1 VTLVI
6 LNKAIQYKFCSGI
19 STLTQN
25 DYYMK
30 IFKIVSLFS
39 FVVLFFMYCTKT
51 DQIVVSTT
59 AINTTDLLAYKTST
73 VPTIDGAIDAVW
85 EKATKLAI
93 SPTVPDP
100 GNALFTGYI
109 GDNYPTTLR
118 AMYDDQY
125 IYFLA
130 EYADKDQSQKVAP
143 WYFNPTTKLWAK
155 EGSARTYD
163 ANGVLT
169 REGYGEDKI
178 AMLWNIDNS
187 TPKFATQT
195 CYASC
200 HVFTPYMDYSVTPA
214 VYKSNSASGNHYTNG
229 PNEKID
235 MWWMQPSKGL
245 SYGKMDDNYQDYA
258 GGQAI
263 TNITGGNANGRH
275 VDDLVVGSTATVWP
289 FRPVYT
295 TDASQ
300 GSFANTQ
307 NLKLDGTGTT
317 VAVPLY
323 IIPGS
328 TSNYI
333 TNADTVTGGVAKKVT
348 AVSSTG
354 VLTYSGGTLD
364 PNTGSDY
371 QRLGSSAISEVGAK
385 CIPSVVSSP
394 LKNGRADIDCS
405 TVYTGTGYIV
415 EYKRK
420 LKTADVL
427 KQDIDFTS
435 LQDQPFG
442 FAVWNRS
449 NYQHAIQPN
458 LMLKFQK

>member
-1 VTLVI
+1 
-6 LNKAIQYKFCSGI
+6 
-19 STLTQN
+19 
-25 DYYMK
+25 MK
-30 IFKIVSLFS
+30 IFKIVTLFS
-39 FVVLFFMYCTKT
+39 FLVLFFMYCTKT
-51 DQIVVSTT
+51 DQVVVSTT
-59 AINTTDLLAYKTST
+59 AKNTTDLFALKTT
-73 VPTIDGAIDAVW
+73 TAPIIDGAVDALW
-85 EKATKLAI
+85 ASASKLELM
-93 SPTVPDP
+93 PVVPDP
-100 GNALFTGYI
+100 GNGLFTGYI
-109 GDNYPTTLR
+109 GEKFPTTLR

-155 EGSARTYD
+155 EGSSRTFD
-163 ANGVLT
+163 VNGNMS

-187 TPKFATQT
+187 TPKFSTQT

-200 HVFTPYMDYSVTPA
+200 HVFTPYNDYTTVGTLVKSIKTGLVDSLVTSPT
-214 VYKSNSASGNHYTNG
+214 YKSNAASGNHYTNG

-245 SYGKMDDNYQDYA
+245 RYGKMDDNYQDYA

-263 TNITGGNANGRH
+263 TNLTGGNANGRH
-275 VDDLVVGSTATVWP
+275 VDDVVVASTSTTWP
-289 FRPVYT
+289 VGKPTYSSDPT
-295 TDASQ
+295 Q

-307 NLKLDGTGTT
+307 NLKLDGTGAS

-333 TNADTVTGGVAKKVT
+333 SMADTVSGGIAKKVT

-364 PNTGSDY
+364 PTTGTEY
-371 QRLGSSAISEVGAK
+371 QRLGTAANSAIGAK
-385 CIPSVVSSP
+385 CIPSVVTTP
-394 LKNGRADIDCS
+394 LINGRADIDCV
-405 TVYTGTGYIV
+405 TIFTGTGYIV

-420 LKTADVL
+420 LKTGDVL
-427 KQDIDFTS
+427 KQDIDFSS

-442 FAVWNRS
+442 FAVWDKS

-458 LMLKFQK
+458 LILKFQK

>member
-1 VTLVI
+1 
-6 LNKAIQYKFCSGI
+6 
-19 STLTQN
+19 
-25 DYYMK
+25 MK

-51 DQIVVSTT
+51 DQVVVSTA

-73 VPTIDGAIDAVW
+73 TPTIDGTIDAVW
-85 EKATKLAI
+85 AKATKLAI
-93 SPTVPDP
+93 TPTVPDP
-100 GNALFTGYI
+100 GTGLFAGYI
-109 GDNYPTTLR
+109 GDKYLASLR
-118 AMYDDQY
+118 SMYDDQY

-130 EYADKDQSQKVAP
+130 EYADKDQNQKVAP
-143 WYFNPTTKLWAK
+143 WYFNTATQLWTK
-155 EGSARTYD
+155 ESSGNVYD

-169 REGYGEDKI
+169 RQGFGEDKM

-187 TPKFATQT
+187 TPKFITQT
-195 CYASC
+195 CYGSC
-200 HVFTPYMDYSVTPA
+200 HVFTPYYDYSTVGTLVAKVGKTALDSLVTSPTF
-214 VYKSNSASGNHYTNG
+214 KSNSGSGNHYTNG

-263 TNITGGNANGRH
+263 TNLTGGNANGRH
-275 VDDLVVGSTATVWP
+275 VDDVVVGSTATVWP

-295 TDASQ
+295 ADATQ

-307 NLKLDGTGTT
+307 NLKIGGTGAT

-323 IIPGS
+323 VIPGS

-333 TNADTVTGGVAKKVT
+333 NIADTVTGGVAKKVT
-348 AVSSTG
+348 AVSATG

-364 PNTGSDY
+364 PNTGNDY
-371 QRLGSSAISEVGAK
+371 QRLGTDAYSEIGAK
-385 CIPSVVSSP
+385 CIPSVIVSP
-394 LKNGRADIDCS
+394 LKNGRADIDCVA
-405 TVYTGTGYIV
+405 VYTGTGYIV
-415 EYKRK
+415 EYRRK
-420 LKTADVL
+420 LKTSDVL

-442 FAVWNRS
+442 FAIWNR
-449 NYQHAIQPN
+449 NNNQHAIQPN

>member
-1 VTLVI
+1 
-6 LNKAIQYKFCSGI
+6 
-19 STLTQN
+19 
-25 DYYMK
+25 MK
-30 IFKIVSLFS
+30 IFKIITLFS
-39 FVVLFFMYCTKT
+39 FMVFLFIYCTKT
-51 DQIVVSTT
+51 DQIVVSSS
-59 AINTTDLLAYKTST
+59 AKNTTDLLAIKTISA
-73 VPTIDGAIDAVW
+73 PTIDGVIDAVW
-85 EKATKLAI
+85 MQAPKIEFTP
-93 SPTVPDP
+93 SVPDP
-100 GNALFTGYI
+100 GNGLFTGYI
-109 GDNYPTTLR
+109 GEKFPTTLR

-143 WYFNPTTKLWAK
+143 WYFNPTTKLWSK
-155 EGSARTYD
+155 EASARTYD
-163 ANGVLT
+163 INGVLS

-187 TPKFATQT
+187 TPKFTTQT

-200 HVFTPYMDYSVTPA
+200 HVFTPYNDYTSVGTLVKSIKTGLVDSLVTSPT
-214 VYKSNSASGNHYTNG
+214 YKSNAASGNHYTNG

-263 TNITGGNANGRH
+263 TNLTGGNANGRH
-275 VDDLVVGSTATVWP
+275 VDDVVVSSTSTTWP
-289 FRPVYT
+289 VGKPTYSSDPT
-295 TDASQ
+295 Q

-307 NLKLDGTGTT
+307 NLKLDGTGAT
-317 VAVPLY
+317 VAVPMY
-323 IIPGS
+323 IIPSS

-333 TNADTVTGGVAKKVT
+333 VMSDTVSGGIAKKVT
-348 AVSSTG
+348 AVSSAG

-364 PNTGSDY
+364 PNTGTDY
-371 QRLGSSAISEVGAK
+371 QRLGTTANSAIGAK
-385 CIPSVVSSP
+385 CIPSVIATP
-394 LKNGRADIDCS
+394 LKNGRADIDCV
-405 TVYTGTGYIV
+405 TTYTGTGYIV

-420 LKTADVL
+420 LKTGDVL
-427 KQDIDFTS
+427 KQDIDFS
-435 LQDQPFG
+435 SFQDQPFG
-442 FAVWNRS
+442 FAIWDKS

>member
-1 VTLVI
+1 
-6 LNKAIQYKFCSGI
+6 
-19 STLTQN
+19 
-25 DYYMK
+25 MK
-30 IFKIVSLFS
+30 ILKIVSLFC
-39 FVVLFFMYCTKT
+39 FVVLFFIYCTKT
-51 DQIVVSTT
+51 DQVVVSTAT
-59 AINTTDLLAYKTST
+59 KNSTDLLAYKTT
-73 VPTIDGAIDAVW
+73 TAPTIDGVIDALW
-85 EKATKLAI
+85 ANATKLDITPA
-93 SPTVPDP
+93 VPDP
-100 GNALFTGYI
+100 GNGLFTGYI

-118 AMYDDQY
+118 SMYDDQY

-130 EYADKDQSQKVAP
+130 EYADKDQSQKVSP
-143 WYFNPTTKLWAK
+143 WYFNPTTQLWAK
-155 EGSARTYD
+155 EGSSRIYD

-187 TPKFATQT
+187 TPKFITQT

-200 HVFTPYMDYSVTPA
+200 HVFTPYYDYTTVGTLVAKVGKTALDSLVTSPT
-214 VYKSNSASGNHYTNG
+214 YKSNAASGNHYTNG

-263 TNITGGNANGRH
+263 TNLTGGNANGRH
-275 VDDLVVGSTATVWP
+275 VDDLKVGSTATVWP

-295 TDASQ
+295 TDATQ

-307 NLKLDGTGTT
+307 NLKLDGTGAS

-323 IIPGS
+323 VIPGS
-328 TSNYI
+328 TNNYI
-333 TNADTVTGGVAKKVT
+333 NIADTASGTAKKVT

-354 VLTYSGGTLD
+354 VLTYVGGTLD
-364 PNTGSDY
+364 PNVGTDY
-371 QRLGSSAISEVGAK
+371 QRLGTSATSEIGTK
-385 CIPSVVSSP
+385 CVPSVISSP
-394 LKNGRADIDCS
+394 LKNGRADIDCF
-405 TVYTGTGYIV
+405 TIYTGTGYII

-420 LKTADVL
+420 LKTSDVL
-427 KQDIDFTS
+427 KQDIDFSS

-442 FAVWNRS
+442 FAVWDRS

-458 LMLKFQK
+458 LILKFQK

>member
-1 VTLVI
+1 
-6 LNKAIQYKFCSGI
+6 
-19 STLTQN
+19 
-25 DYYMK
+25 MK
-30 IFKIVSLFS
+30 ILKIVSLFS

-51 DQIVVSTT
+51 DQVVVST
-59 AINTTDLLAYKTST
+59 ASKNTTDLLSLKTT
-73 VPTIDGAIDAVW
+73 AGPTIDGVIDDSWA
-85 EKATKLAI
+85 KATKLEI
-93 SPTVPDP
+93 TPTVPDP
-100 GNALFTGYI
+100 GNGLFAGYI
-109 GDNYPTTLR
+109 GDKYLATLR
-118 AMYDDQY
+118 SMYDDQY

-130 EYADKDQSQKVAP
+130 EYADKDQNQKVAP

-155 EGSARTYD
+155 EGSGNVYD

-169 REGYGEDKI
+169 RQGFGEDKM

-187 TPKFATQT
+187 TPKFITQT

-200 HVFTPYMDYSVTPA
+200 HVFTPYYDYTTVGTMVAKVGKTALDSLVTMPTF
-214 VYKSNSASGNHYTNG
+214 KSNSGSGNHYTNG

-263 TNITGGNANGRH
+263 TNLTGGNANGRH

-307 NLKLDGTGTT
+307 NLKIGGTGAT

-323 IIPGS
+323 VIPGS

-333 TNADTVTGGVAKKVT
+333 NVADTSASGAAKKVT
-348 AVSSTG
+348 AVSATG

-364 PNTGSDY
+364 PNTGTDY
-371 QRLGSSAISEVGAK
+371 QRLGSDAYSGIGTK
-385 CIPSVVSSP
+385 CIPSVIVSP
-394 LKNGRADIDCS
+394 LKNGRADIDCIAI
-405 TVYTGTGYIV
+405 YTGTGYIV
-415 EYKRK
+415 EYRRK
-420 LKTADVL
+420 LKTGDVL
-427 KQDIDFTS
+427 KQDIDFTG
-435 LQDQPFG
+435 LQDQSFG
-442 FAVWNRS
+442 FAIWNR
-449 NYQHAIQPN
+449 NNNQHAIQPN

>member
-1 VTLVI
+1 
-6 LNKAIQYKFCSGI
+6 
-19 STLTQN
+19 
-25 DYYMK
+25 MK

-51 DQIVVSTT
+51 DQVVVST
-59 AINTTDLLAYKTST
+59 ASKNTTDLLSLKITLA
-73 VPTIDGAIDAVW
+73 PTIDGVIDESWA
-85 EKATKLAI
+85 KASKLEI
-93 SPTVPDP
+93 TPTVPDP
-100 GNALFTGYI
+100 GNGLFAGYI
-109 GDNYPTTLR
+109 GDKYLDTLR
-118 AMYDDQY
+118 SMYDDQY

-130 EYADKDQSQKVAP
+130 EYVDKDQNQKVAP
-143 WYFNPTTKLWAK
+143 WFFNPTTQLWTK
-155 EGSARTYD
+155 ESSGNVYD

-169 REGYGEDKI
+169 RQGFGEDKM

-187 TPKFATQT
+187 TPKFITQT

-200 HVFTPYMDYSVTPA
+200 HVFTPYYDYSTVGTLVAKVGKTALDSLVTNPTF
-214 VYKSNSASGNHYTNG
+214 KSNAGSGNHYTNG

-258 GGQAI
+258 GGQAV
-263 TNITGGNANGRH
+263 TNLTGGNANGRH
-275 VDDLVVGSTATVWP
+275 VDDLIVGSTATVWP

-295 TDASQ
+295 ADATQ

-307 NLKLDGTGTT
+307 NLKLDGTGAT

-323 IIPGS
+323 VIPGS
-328 TSNYI
+328 SSNYI
-333 TNADTVTGGVAKKVT
+333 NIADTTSSGAAKKVT
-348 AVSSTG
+348 AVSSKG
-354 VLTYSGGTLD
+354 VLTYTGGTLD

-371 QRLGSSAISEVGAK
+371 QRLGTDAYSEIGAK
-385 CIPSVVSSP
+385 CIPSVIVSP
-394 LKNGRADIDCS
+394 LKNGRADIDCVA
-405 TVYTGTGYIV
+405 VYTGKGYIV
-415 EYKRK
+415 EYRRK
-420 LKTADVL
+420 LKTGDVL

-442 FAVWNRS
+442 FAIWNR
-449 NYQHAIQPN
+449 NNNQHAIQPN

>member
-1 VTLVI
+1 
-6 LNKAIQYKFCSGI
+6 
-19 STLTQN
+19 
-25 DYYMK
+25 MK
-30 IFKIVSLFS
+30 IFKIIMLFC
-39 FVVLFFMYCTKT
+39 FIVLFFIYCTKT
-51 DQIVVSTT
+51 DQVVVSTT
-59 AINTTDLLAYKTST
+59 AKNTTDLLAIKTIT
-73 VPTIDGAIDAVW
+73 APTIDGVVDALW
-85 EKATKLAI
+85 AKASKIEFTPI
-93 SPTVPDP
+93 VPDP
-100 GNALFTGYI
+100 GNGLFTGYI
-109 GDNYPTTLR
+109 GENYPTKLR

-143 WYFNPTTKLWAK
+143 WYFNPSTKLWAK
-155 EGSARTYD
+155 EGSSRAYD
-163 ANGVLT
+163 ANGMMS

-187 TPKFATQT
+187 TPKFTTQT

-200 HVFTPYMDYSVTPA
+200 HVFTPYMDYSVTPS

-245 SYGKMDDNYQDYA
+245 NYGKMDDNYQDYA

-263 TNITGGNANGRH
+263 TNLTGGNANGRH
-275 VDDLVVGSTATVWP
+275 VDDVVVSSISTTWP
-289 FRPVYT
+289 VGKPTYSSDPT
-295 TDASQ
+295 Q

-307 NLKLDGTGTT
+307 NLKLDGTGAT
-317 VAVPLY
+317 VAVPMY
-323 IIPGS
+323 IIPSS

-333 TNADTVTGGVAKKVT
+333 AMADTVSGGIAKKVT

-354 VLTYSGGTLD
+354 VLTYSGGSLD
-364 PNTGSDY
+364 PNTGNDY
-371 QRLGSSAISEVGAK
+371 QRLGTAANSAIGAK
-385 CIPSVVSSP
+385 CIPSVVTTR
-394 LKNGRADIDCS
+394 LLNGRADIDCVA
-405 TVYTGTGYIV
+405 TYTGTGYIV

-420 LKTADVL
+420 LKTGDVL
-427 KQDIDFTS
+427 KQDIDFSS

-442 FAVWNRS
+442 FAVWDKS